1 MNNFHRGHNLQRG
14 NEKAKKEKEN
24 ENENLKKDKG
34 CSLKSL
40 S

>member
-1 MNNFHRGHNLQRG
+1 MNNFHRGHNLQLR

-34 CSLKSL
+34 YSLKSL